1 MSETQKTTLPS
12 IKELY
17 DGTIEKSKQNDLNV
31 LLNQPPNPKWLKKHP
46 MGNVKYLPIGRVEYL
61 LTRLFIR
68 WYVEIVECKLIANSV
83 VVTIRLF
90 YQSPINSE
98 WEHQDGI
105 GANPLQTN
113 KDAGAIEFNEIK
125 TNAVQLAAPA
135 AESYAIKDAAEK
147 IGKLFGKDMNRA
159 DQISYDSLLGKVEQS
174 VPDEVKKEIDGFAGK
189 QLLVDWAME
198 QKDFADNE
206 EFQTLVQEKSREL
219 DPA

>member
-1 MSETQKTTLPS
+1 MSEKSQLPT

-46 MGNVKYLPIGRVEYL
+46 MGNFKYLPIGRVEYL
-61 LTRLFIR
+61 LTRLFIN
-68 WYVEIVECKLIANSV
+68 WYIEIIECKLIANSV

-90 YQSPINSE
+90 YQDPVTGQIKQ
-98 WEHQDGI
+98 QDGI

-113 KDAGAIEFNEIK
+113 KEAGAIEFNEIK

-159 DQISYDSLLGKVEQS
+159 DQISYDSLLGNIAGELDKKTVEKINS
-174 VPDEVKKEIDGFAGK
+174 FTDK
-189 QLLVDWAME
+189 QKLIDWAMTQE
-198 QKDFADNE
+198 HLQKLS
-206 EFQTLVQEKSREL
+206 EFTKLVQEKSQEL